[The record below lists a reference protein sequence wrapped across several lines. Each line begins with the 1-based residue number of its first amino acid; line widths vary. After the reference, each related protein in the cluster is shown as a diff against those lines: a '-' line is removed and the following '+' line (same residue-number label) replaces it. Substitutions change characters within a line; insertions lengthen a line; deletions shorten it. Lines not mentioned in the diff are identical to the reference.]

1 METLSLLAAACGAF
15 NFFHTDLVS
24 LISSSNNHSS
34 HRVCFQRQSLYLKAI
49 SDKWTLVFPFP
60 WYNCYSSNRSRI
72 SLKRSG
78 KAANKGRSWDERT
91 RERAT
96 KNRPLRRREAGVA
109 SVSNRVIARKLER
122 RQTKKLEGWGG
133 GEKRK
138 VSFSP
143 LHLPV
148 HSSFLLSSQ
157 RSRRSRAETLAT
169 RRLERSDSP
178 QMLAGYAFL
187 SKARRCN
194 KYTNKLVIFDARSMF
209 ATDGNML
216 KRFVAHLCYGSL
228 KVPWM
233 E

>member
-1 METLSLLAAACGAF
+1 M
-15 NFFHTDLVS
+15 
-24 LISSSNNHSS
+24 
-34 HRVCFQRQSLYLKAI
+34 
-49 SDKWTLVFPFP
+49 
-60 WYNCYSSNRSRI
+60 
-72 SLKRSG
+72 
-78 KAANKGRSWDERT
+78 GRENARARALQRT
-91 RERAT
+91 RERAA
-96 KNRPLRRREAGVA
+96 KNRPLRRREACVA
-109 SVSNRVIARKLER
+109 TVSNRVLARKLER
-122 RQTKKLEGWGG
+122 RQTKKLEGRGG

-178 QMLAGYAFL
+178 QMLVGYAFL
-187 SKARRCN
+187 NKARRCN

-228 KVPWM
+228 KVRWM

>member
-1 METLSLLAAACGAF
+1 MNLG
-15 NFFHTDLVS
+15 
-24 LISSSNNHSS
+24 
-34 HRVCFQRQSLYLKAI
+34 
-49 SDKWTLVFPFP
+49 FPFSFVQLLVIGP
-60 WYNCYSSNRSRI
+60 GYLLRGAEKLQIKVGHGARERASTRATENARARA
-72 SLKRSG
+72 LQ
-78 KAANKGRSWDERT
+78 RT
-91 RERAT
+91 RERAA
-96 KNRPLRRREAGVA
+96 KNRPLRRREACVA
-109 SVSNRVIARKLER
+109 TVSNRVLARKLER
-122 RQTKKLEGWGG
+122 RQTKKLEGRGG
-133 GEKRK
+133 GEKRE

-169 RRLERSDSP
+169 RRLERSDFP

-187 SKARRCN
+187 NKARRCN

-216 KRFVAHLCYGSL
+216 KRFAAHLCYGSL
-228 KVPWM
+228 KVRWM

>member
-1 METLSLLAAACGAF
+1 METSLKPGFAQIFSCCPKNLSCPKFGGAAAPLAPPARTPMAGA
-15 NFFHTDLVS
+15 
-24 LISSSNNHSS
+24 
-34 HRVCFQRQSLYLKAI
+34 KA
-49 SDKWTLVFPFP
+49 
-60 WYNCYSSNRSRI
+60 R
-72 SLKRSG
+72 
-78 KAANKGRSWDERT
+78 
-91 RERAT
+91 
-96 KNRPLRRREAGVA
+96 
-109 SVSNRVIARKLER
+109 
-122 RQTKKLEGWGG
+122 G

-157 RSRRSRAETLAT
+157 RSRRSPAEMLAT